1 MRIIIEGIDRLGK
14 STLINN
20 ILKHYGP
27 HPIIH
32 CSSPPKG
39 IADPAKYQEEYF
51 TKCFK
56 MLNQPIDVIFDR
68 CHLGEYIYGPLYRKT
83 DPNFIFKIES
93 YYPIACEDTIL
104 VLLYTDDFTIME
116 DDGLSF
122 DFDAREKEQALFIE
136 AFNKSKIINKI
147 KIKVNENGTYRK
159 AEDIF
164 NELKTKMEKRN
175 EH

>member
-1 MRIIIEGIDRLGK
+1 MRIIVEGIDRLGK
-14 STLINN
+14 STFINN
-20 ILKHYGP
+20 ILKSYGA

-32 CSSPPKG
+32 CSAPPKG

-83 DPNFIFKIES
+83 DPNFIFDIETKHNAAL
-93 YYPIACEDTIL
+93 IHTDL
-104 VLLYTDDFTIME
+104 VLLYTKDFSIME

-122 DFDAREKEQALFIE
+122 DFSAREKEQELFIE
-136 AFNKSKIINKI
+136 AYNKSSICRKIMIR
-147 KIKVNENGTYRK
+147 VDEQGRYRND
-159 AEDIF
+159 EHIF
-164 NELKTKMEKRN
+164 NEFKRWYD
-175 EH
+175 EY